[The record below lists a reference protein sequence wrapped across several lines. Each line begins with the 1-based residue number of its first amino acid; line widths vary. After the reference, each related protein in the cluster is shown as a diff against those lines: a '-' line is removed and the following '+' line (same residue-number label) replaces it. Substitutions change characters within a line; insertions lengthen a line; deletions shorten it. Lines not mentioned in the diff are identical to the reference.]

1 MEGRMGAEAVQD
13 LDCGVLRTAE
23 GDQDSLVRFVVGS
36 GEPPKVV
43 SAEEIGHLGDPLAKG
58 PFASG
63 LFPRTAQGVL
73 DMLDQTVPNAAPAD
87 SQTSFIVGEGSQ
99 LPADNPRASVRTFLV
114 TRTRVP
120 NAGPEIVVAAQTPE
134 AEGLV
139 EVMAW
144 DDSAGGFNYYQ
155 TTPGQPW
162 ILAGNSADALRSGS
176 AGAGPFESHPSGN
189 AIMKELRLPWVHWK
203 SFRAPV
209 PPAVAPQI
217 AAHPWF
223 MDAIGAETFE
233 AQIQDSVRR
242 WNRIRLDRA
251 VTDDLV
257 GDALRLLQPLFA
269 TPTVNLISADIE
281 WSKVM
286 RGEVDS
292 FAAPIA
298 FFLNAH
304 ALRDICGL
312 ELPEPD
318 KLQVQSLA
326 YREALTEHG
335 ITLRENGEPLVPVPS
350 DTHFAFLVPEPAF
363 EDTELLALAAPKK
376 DDPDEGTLLSRR
388 LIGCALMVDFAN
400 PVLSERR
407 AALARHVT
415 GDIPADGFSQR
426 LGDAIAGSSEAGEEG
441 APEAEF
447 AELWNAGEE
456 GWKDLAQ
463 EGIAAYAEA
472 IKNLLAGPEGAKEVF
487 RLAQS
492 RREQVSDMPIHSE
505 VDFLFAT
512 PPAKLGERLRM
523 SPGAQVLPVG

>member
-1 MEGRMGAEAVQD
+1 MGAEAVKD
-13 LDCGVLRTAE
+13 LTCGALRAAE
-23 GDQDSLVRFVVGS
+23 GDQDSLVRFVVDS
-36 GEPPKVV
+36 GEPPKPL
-43 SAEEIGHLGDPLAKG
+43 SSEEISQLGDPLAKG

-73 DMLDQTVPNAAPAD
+73 DMIDQTIPNVAPAD
-87 SQTSFIVGEGSQ
+87 SQASFIVGEGSQ
-99 LPADNPRASVRTFLV
+99 LPANNPGAGMRTFLV
-114 TRTRVP
+114 TRTREA
-120 NAGPEIVVAAQTPE
+120 NAGPEIIVAAQTPE
-134 AEGLV
+134 GEGLI

-144 DDSAGGFNYYQ
+144 DDSADGFNYYQ

-162 ILAGNSADALRSGS
+162 ILAGNSADALRDGS

-189 AIMKELRLPWVHWK
+189 AIMKELRLPWIHWK

-209 PPAVAPQI
+209 PPAVSPQI

-223 MDAIGAETFE
+223 NDAIGAETFE

-251 VTDDLV
+251 LTEGLV
-257 GDALRLLQPLFA
+257 RDAPRLLQSFFA

-304 ALRDICGL
+304 CLQGICGL
-312 ELPEPD
+312 KLPEPD
-318 KLQVQSLA
+318 KLQVQSVA
-326 YREALTEHG
+326 YRDALAEHEV
-335 ITLRENGEPLVPVPS
+335 TLREGGEPLIPAPS

-363 EDTELLALAAPKK
+363 EDTELLALAAPKAG
-376 DDPDEGTLLSRR
+376 DPDEGTLLSRR
-388 LIGCALMVDFAN
+388 LIACALMVDFPN

-407 AALARHVT
+407 AALAGHVT
-415 GDIPADGFSQR
+415 DDTPADGFSQR
-426 LGDAIAGSSEAGEEG
+426 LGDSIAGSPQAGQDG
-441 APEAEF
+441 TPEAEF
-447 AELWNAGEE
+447 AELWNAGE

-463 EGIAAYAEA
+463 ERINSYGEA
-472 IKNLLAGPEGAKEVF
+472 IKNLLARPDGGREVF

-492 RREQVSDMPIHSE
+492 RREQVNDMPIHSE

-512 PPAKLGERLRM
+512 PPTPLGQMLRM
-523 SPGAQVLPVG
+523 SPDAQVLPIG

>member
-1 MEGRMGAEAVQD
+1 MGVEAVKD
-13 LDCGVLRTAE
+13 LSCGALRTAE

-36 GEPPKVV
+36 GEPPKPL
-43 SAEEIGHLGDPLAKG
+43 SAEEIGQLGDPLAKG
-58 PFASG
+58 PFGSG
-63 LFPRTAQGVL
+63 SFPRTAQGVL
-73 DMLDQTVPNAAPAD
+73 DTIDQTIPDAAPAD
-87 SQTSFIVGEGSQ
+87 SQASFIVGEGSQ
-99 LPADNPRASVRTFLV
+99 LPADNPRAGMRTFLV
-114 TRTRVP
+114 TRTREAT
-120 NAGPEIVVAAQTPE
+120 AGPEIIVAAQTPDG
-134 AEGLV
+134 EGLV

-144 DDSAGGFNYYQ
+144 DDAAGGFNYYQ

-209 PPAVAPQI
+209 APAVSPQI
-217 AAHPWF
+217 AGHPWF
-223 MDAIGAETFE
+223 TEAIGAETFE

-251 VTDDLV
+251 VTDGLV
-257 GDALRLLQPLFA
+257 VDAPRLLRSLFA

-281 WSKVM
+281 WSKVT
-286 RGEVDS
+286 RGEVES

-304 ALRDICGL
+304 CLQGICGL
-312 ELPEPD
+312 KLPEPD
-318 KLQVQSLA
+318 ELQVQGVA
-326 YREALTEHG
+326 YREALVEHE
-335 ITLRENGEPLVPVPS
+335 ITLREDGEPLVPVPS

-363 EDTELLALAAPKK
+363 EDTELLALAAPKA

-388 LIGCALMVDFAN
+388 LIGCALMVDFPN

-415 GDIPADGFSQR
+415 DNVPAEGFSQR
-426 LGDAIAGSSEAGEEG
+426 LGDAIAGSREAGQEG
-441 APEAEF
+441 TPEAEF
-447 AELWNAGEE
+447 AELWKAGDE

-463 EGIAAYAEA
+463 DRVNAYAEA
-472 IKNLLAGPEGAKEVF
+472 ITTFLASPDGVKEVF

-492 RREQVSDMPIHSE
+492 RREQVSHMPIHRE
-505 VDFLFAT
+505 VEVLFAM
-512 PPAKLGERLRM
+512 PPTKLGEGLRM
-523 SPGAQVLPVG
+523 SPGAQVLPIG

>member
-1 MEGRMGAEAVQD
+1 MGAEAVQD
-13 LDCGVLRTAE
+13 LECGELRKPK
-23 GDQDSLVRFVVGS
+23 GDENSLLRFVLGS
-36 GEPPKVV
+36 GKPAKEV
-43 SAEEIGHLGDPLAKG
+43 SGDEIRQLGDPLAKG

-73 DMLDQTVPNAAPAD
+73 DSIDQTIAEAAPAD
-87 SQTSFIVGEGSQ
+87 SQASFIVGEGSQ
-99 LPADNPRASVRTFLV
+99 LPADNPSAGVRTFLV
-114 TRTRVP
+114 TRTRVAT
-120 NAGPEIVVAAQTPE
+120 AGPEVIVGAQTPDGE
-134 AEGLV
+134 DLV

-176 AGAGPFESHPSGN
+176 AGEGPFESHPSGN

-203 SFRAPV
+203 SFRAQIS
-209 PPAVAPQI
+209 PAVAPQI

-223 MDAIGAETFE
+223 TGAMGAETFE
-233 AQIQDSVRR
+233 AQIMDSVRR

-251 VTDDLV
+251 VIDGV
-257 GDALRLLQPLFA
+257 VADASRLLQSLLA

-281 WSKVM
+281 WSKLM

-304 ALRDICGL
+304 CLQDVCGL

-318 KLQVQSLA
+318 KLQVQGVP
-326 YREALTEHG
+326 YRDTLTEHEV
-335 ITLRENGEPLVPVPS
+335 TLREKGQPLIPVPS

-363 EDTELLALAAPKK
+363 EDTELVALAAPAK
-376 DDPDEGTLLSRR
+376 DAPDEGTLLSRR
-388 LIGCALMVDFAN
+388 LVGCALMVDFAN

-415 GDIPADGFSQR
+415 EDLRADGFSQR
-426 LGDAIAGSSEAGEEG
+426 LGDAIAGSPEAGEEG
-441 APEAEF
+441 TAEAEF
-447 AELWNAGEE
+447 AELWNAGE
-456 GWKDLAQ
+456 GWKDVAQ
-463 EGIAAYAEA
+463 DRINAYGEA
-472 IKNLLAGPEGAKEVF
+472 IKSLLARPEGAKEIF

-512 PPAKLGERLRM
+512 PPSELGEKLSM
-523 SPGAQVLPVG
+523 SSDAQILPSG